1 VNRFHKVALAGC
13 ITVTAV
19 AVAHDPAA
27 FAAPGLLAVAVVGL
41 FALGALLVGS
51 ARILAQLAGAGAVLG
66 DRVGCWWARHPERVR
81 HTISGIAATAGLAG
95 VYLVLAVAGWTG
107 EALTIGTLAVV
118 CAGVASLDS
127 GQPPSSALLRWTQ
140 RLRDPAGERVAVDA
154 CAVLAGDRRRRVGEV
169 LDVRAETVGGSC
181 WAVRLERCARRWRV
195 AEVSRAELDPPGAT
209 AVAPL
214 GAAGPVWGE
223 AGSRVRVFDPAVGV
237 RCRGNGHRFEETSSW
252 VNSGDRHRVR
262 TAARRLARSVEAVLD
277 EPGLSR
283 LVVEGDVEDLSSA
296 QTRRVCVVVAAPL
309 WEPARRVIAGSALA
323 EPDPA
328 AATGGEQQIS
338 APTNY

>member
-27 FAAPGLLAVAVVGL
+27 FAAPGLLAFAVVGL
-41 FALGALLVGS
+41 FALGGLLVGS
-51 ARILAQLAGAGAVLG
+51 ARILAQLAGAGAVLAE
-66 DRVGCWWARHPERVR
+66 RVGCWWARHTERVR
-81 HTISGIAATAGLAG
+81 HTISGIAATAGLGG
-95 VYLVLAVAGWTG
+95 VYLVLAVAGWTRG
-107 EALTIGTLAVV
+107 ALTIGTLAVV
-118 CAGVASLDS
+118 CAWVASLDS
-127 GQPPSSALLRWTQ
+127 GQPPSSARLRWTQ
-140 RLRDPAGERVAVDA
+140 RLHDPAGERVAVDA

-195 AEVSRAELDPPGAT
+195 AAT

-223 AGSRVRVFDPAVGV
+223 AGSRVTVFDPAVGV
-237 RCRGNGHRFEETSSW
+237 RCRDSGHRFEETSSW
-252 VNSGDRHRVR
+252 VNSGDHHRVR

-283 LVVEGDVEDLSSA
+283 LVVEGDVEDPSSA
-296 QTRRVCVVVAAPL
+296 QTRRECVVVAAPL

-328 AATGGEQQIS
+328 AAPGGEQQIS
-338 APTNY
+338 APTNH